1 VNAILSFYTRI
12 DPRSL
17 GLFRIL
23 FGFALMGDWAS
34 RYGQTL
40 AFYSNEGVLPNH
52 NHIFNLK
59 NAGTLVWSA
68 LHAFSAPGEAAFAFW
83 LILFFYLAFTI
94 GWKTRAFA
102 VLSLLSL
109 LSLAARNTL
118 AEGPGDWLG
127 IALLGFAVFLPL
139 GTRYS
144 VDALRESMQRSRA
157 QNDADLEQR
166 VDVPSP
172 EQAAAFRLTG
182 WSPSSFAAVGLF
194 LQIALLFLALAMQ
207 QNGPAWR
214 DGSAISKALSVH
226 LVASPLGASLEGSA
240 IAGLLTR
247 VLYGVQWLVPALVL
261 LPIPRGI
268 GRSLGAVLLVVHGL
282 SYGLLFNYGL
292 FGWAI
297 AASSVLLITSEAWDR
312 FTTKHRTARVRTV
325 IYDADCGICFWMC
338 RLLAQLDTR
347 KELVFQGN
355 DTLHEEEPKLR
366 HWDEKTKTVVLVDL
380 PSGVTAELSDRT
392 VIVVGPDGEV
402 HTRADA
408 VGEVLRALPLLG
420 WLGVLVR
427 LPGVASLVQIA
438 YEAFAKRRTAIS
450 TELGLAACGVPSAN
464 ADTAPALPKEPPPST
479 KLRFRITS
487 SVRELFAA
495 VFLASVLVTTTQ
507 ANAVGFKLPANDTL
521 AAVSWWS
528 RTLAQWGEVLA
539 PEPPSSQGWMVVD
552 AVVRSEQAVD
562 LLTGVKPTALP
573 SGAFTLGPQWSR
585 YLEKIQREDF
595 RPYQNAFK
603 TYLGKRGPA
612 WLGEE
617 PNDKVLGLEVWWYT
631 APAPGNRQ
639 DGAER
644 RRLFRHGRGG
654 SDFAVTGGVVVPE
667 AKPTL
672 PERRT
677 LQRPAEESEQ
687 AQEPAP
693 PPPAAETPGEGKRD
707 ESGE

>member
-23 FGFALMGDWAS
+23 FGLALIGDWCS
-34 RYGQTL
+34 RYAQSL

-68 LHAFSAPGEAAFAFW
+68 LHAFSTPGEAVFGFW

-139 GTRYS
+139 GTSYS
-144 VDALRESMQRSRA
+144 IDALRARMRRSRA
-157 QNDADLEQR
+157 QGDADLEAR
-166 VDVPSP
+166 VDVATP
-172 EQAAAFRLTG
+172 EQTAAFRLAG
-182 WSPSSFAAVGLF
+182 WSPSSFAALGLL

-207 QNGPAWR
+207 QNGPAWK

-226 LVASPLGASLEGSA
+226 LLASPLGASLEGSA

-247 VLYGVQWLVPALVL
+247 LLYVVQWLVPALVL
-261 LPIPRGI
+261 LPIPRGL

-282 SYGLLFNYGL
+282 AYGLLFNYGL

-297 AASSVLLITSEAWDR
+297 AASSVLLLTTEAWDR
-312 FTTKHRTARVRTV
+312 FTTKHSAARTRTV
-325 IYDADCGICFWMC
+325 IYDTDCGICFWMC

-347 KELVFQGN
+347 KQLVFQGN
-355 DTLHEEEPKLR
+355 DTLSEAEPKLR
-366 HWDEKTKTVVLVDL
+366 RWDEKAQKVALVDL
-380 PSGVTAELSDRT
+380 PSGVTAELSEQT
-392 VIVVGPDGEV
+392 VIVVGPGGEV
-402 HTRADA
+402 HTRAAA
-408 VGEVLRALPLLG
+408 VSEVLRALPLFG
-420 WLGVLVR
+420 WLGVLLRV
-427 LPGVASLVQIA
+427 PGLSSLVEVA

-450 TELGLAACGVPSAN
+450 TELGLAACGVPSAK
-464 ADTAPALPKEPPPST
+464 ADAPPALPKEPPPST
-479 KLRFRITS
+479 KLRFRLS
-487 SVRELFAA
+487 ASVRELFAA

-507 ANAVGFKLPANDTL
+507 ANAVGFKLPASETL
-521 AAVSWWS
+521 AGLSWWS

-552 AVVRSEQAVD
+552 AVVRSEQAID
-562 LLTGVKPTALP
+562 LFTGVKPVAAP
-573 SGAFTLGPQWSR
+573 AGPFTLGPQWSR
-585 YLEKIQREDF
+585 YLDKIQREDF

-603 TYLGKRGPA
+603 AYLGKRGPA
-612 WLGEE
+612 WPGEE

-639 DGAER
+639 EGAER

-654 SDFAVTGGVVVPE
+654 SDFALTGGVVVPE

-677 LQRPAEESEQ
+677 LRRPPEEDPA

-693 PPPAAETPGEGKRD
+693 PPPAAETPGEGKRE